1 MGQCVR
7 EITMSELSDQDHAFF
22 KENGYLIVR
31 EAVSKASCDA
41 VIEDIFAF
49 LKLDPHD
56 SDGWY
61 RPPLEPGRC
70 TELYHTQAMWNN
82 RQNPRLYGA
91 FAELL
96 GKSKLWCSLDR
107 VSFKPPRHRDHPEWY
122 VDGFLHWDYHDMT
135 LLPIPFIVQGVLCLT
150 DTAADQ
156 GGFQCVPG
164 AHKDLVREA
173 RPGEVLKAPD
183 LKDLSPVPVPAK
195 GGDLIIWHRA
205 LPHGNSRNHSSK
217 PRLAQYIS
225 MAPAQEDQRRQRMAG
240 WKQRC
245 AKSKADASVAE
256 DLPEPADIHL
266 TPLGRRLLGID
277 RWG

>member
-1 MGQCVR
+1 MGPRGDGPLGDMDSTARPV
-7 EITMSELSDQDHAFF
+7 T
-22 KENGYLIVR
+22 
-31 EAVSKASCDA
+31 
-41 VIEDIFAF
+41 FA
-49 LKLDPHD
+49 
-56 SDGWY
+56 
-61 RPPLEPGRC
+61 
-70 TELYHTQAMWNN
+70 
-82 RQNPRLYGA
+82 
-91 FAELL
+91 
-96 GKSKLWCSLDR
+96 
-107 VSFKPPRHRDHPEWY
+107 
-122 VDGFLHWDYHDMT
+122 
-135 LLPIPFIVQGVLCLT
+135 VQGVLCLSG
-150 DTAADQ
+150 TAADQ

-164 AHKDLVREA
+164 FHKRLEEWAETQPEDRPPMHPDTADMELVH
-173 RPGEVLKAPD
+173 
-183 LKDLSPVPVPAK
+183 VPARA
-195 GGDLIIWHRA
+195 GDLIIWHRA